1 VSVCTDLLFK
11 LFDVNES
18 GNVTY
23 EELQLG
29 LGKLGCVHVC
39 MNVKAW
45 VWLYV
50 CMCVWVCVGV
60 CPCVSVS
67 TYVCV

>member
-1 VSVCTDLLFK
+1 VSVFTDLLFK

-29 LGKLGCVHVC
+29 LGKLGCVRMC
-39 MNVKAW
+39 MNVNAW
-45 VWLYV
+45 VWVYV

-60 CPCVSVS
+60 CRYVSVS
-67 TYVCV
+67 MYVCV